1 MQKYLFLY
9 LCSLCVCVY
18 LCAYVYKRTHVRVH
32 VETREYFVG
41 VILSF
46 YHVGAMNQTQVA
58 RLGD

>member
-1 MQKYLFLY
+1 M
-9 LCSLCVCVY
+9 CVY

-32 VETREYFVG
+32 VEARGYLVE

-46 YHVGAMNQTQVA
+46 YPVGAMNQTQVA